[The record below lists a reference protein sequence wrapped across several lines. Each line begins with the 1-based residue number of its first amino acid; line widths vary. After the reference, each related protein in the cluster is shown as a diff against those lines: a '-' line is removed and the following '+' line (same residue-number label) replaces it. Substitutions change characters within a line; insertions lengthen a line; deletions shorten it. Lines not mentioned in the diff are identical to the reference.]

1 MGPNG
6 RRTCVVIPYVEL
18 YIRIHLLRGDPP
30 LRAIRLHLLQLFL
43 HILSAFHV
51 PHNIVQCDDRDDGDI
66 ELLFN
71 LLHGGSGSLL
81 TSFLTVDQLDDADEF
96 CLGVALKD
104 GNGFPDGF
112 LEGGKKN

>member
-1 MGPNG
+1 
-6 RRTCVVIPYVEL
+6 
-18 YIRIHLLRGDPP
+18 
-30 LRAIRLHLLQLFL
+30 
-43 HILSAFHV
+43 
-51 PHNIVQCDDRDDGDI
+51 
-66 ELLFN
+66 
-71 LLHGGSGSLL
+71 LHGGSGSLL